1 MEHGKFW
8 IAISDLHE
16 SVKNIA
22 RIPDADHAEGIIVT
36 GDLTNAGDSKTADR
50 ILEQIA
56 EVNPTIYALFGN
68 MDKKGVQT
76 LLQDKNVSIHARG
89 VRLNQSIGL
98 AGVGASLPT
107 PFGTPSEVSDG
118 TLASW
123 LQQAVSEIEH
133 LPRTILATH
142 NPPLNTVAD
151 RLSDGRHVGSRKLRE
166 FIETSQPQVVLT
178 GHIHEAVG
186 EERIGAS
193 KVINPGP
200 LHTGG
205 YVIIQQDGDDELHA
219 KLRRLGN

>member
-1 MEHGKFW
+1 MEQGKFW
-8 IAISDLHE
+8 IAIGDMHE
-16 SVKNIA
+16 SAKNIA

-36 GDLTNAGDSKTADR
+36 GDLTNAGDSQTADR

-56 EVNPTIYALFGN
+56 EVNPTLYVLFGN
-68 MDKKGVQT
+68 MDKKGVQS

-89 VRLNQSIGL
+89 MRLNQSIGL

-107 PFGTPSEVSDG
+107 PFGTPSEVSDE
-118 TLASW
+118 TLADW
-123 LQQAVSEIEH
+123 LQQAVSEVEH

-142 NPPLNTVAD
+142 NPPLNTVTD
-151 RLSDGRHVGSRKLRE
+151 RLSNGSHVGSRKLRE
-166 FIETSQPQVVLT
+166 YIEASQPDVVVT

-200 LHTGG
+200 LQTGG
-205 YVIIQQDGDDELHA
+205 YTLIRQNGDGELHA
-219 KLRRLGN
+219 ELRRLGN